1 MIGLKIEKVTH
12 EWKHRTKVYKFGA
25 RWSWRCH
32 CPGCG
37 QGGSRK
43 GWTQQQAFASA
54 FIHATVGG
62 CWCCSPFVVAEP
74 AGGSITG
81 YPLGMRDDET
91 EDDYADRL
99 IELSR
104 AQVLT
109 QVKPV
114 T

>member
-1 MIGLKIEKVTH
+1 MTGLKIEKVTH

-25 RWSWRCH
+25 RWSWRCLS
-32 CPGCG
+32 PGCRV
-37 QGGSRK
+37 GGSRIRW
-43 GWTQQQAFASA
+43 GQAEAFAAA
-54 FIHATVGG
+54 FFHTSIHK
-62 CWCCSPFVVAEP
+62 CWCCSTAS

-81 YPLGMRDDET
+81 YPLDMLDDET
-91 EDDYADRL
+91 EDDYVDRL
-99 IELSR
+99 IDLSH